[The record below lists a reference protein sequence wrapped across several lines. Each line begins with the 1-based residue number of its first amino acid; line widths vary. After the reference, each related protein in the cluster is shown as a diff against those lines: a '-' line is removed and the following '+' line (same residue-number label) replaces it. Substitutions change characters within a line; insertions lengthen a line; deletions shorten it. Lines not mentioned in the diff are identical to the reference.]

1 MHGVEGT
8 RVPTEVMLLVLCGA
22 ALHAGWNS
30 LVKSGQDKFLDTVL
44 VATGAGLVSLIGIP
58 FMPMIAPASWP
69 YAIASGAIHV
79 VYFILVAAA
88 YRAGDMGLAY
98 PIMRGSAPLLVA
110 LVSGAVLGERLSPGA
125 WAGVLLICGGVL
137 GLAMPPGGAAVA
149 GRGRTIA
156 FALCNA
162 CVIALYTLV
171 DGTGARA
178 SGAPIAYT
186 LWILVLTAAPLL
198 TWAWMRR
205 GAAVL
210 THARARWHVGAIGGT
225 ATLGAYGVALWAM
238 TRAPIA
244 SVAVLRETSILFAM
258 ALSAMLLR
266 ERASWLR
273 YVAATAVAVGAVTL
287 RLA

>member
-1 MHGVEGT
+1 M
-8 RVPTEVMLLVLCGA
+8 PTEVMLLVLCGA

-30 LVKSGQDKFLDTVL
+30 LVKAGQDKFLDTVL
-44 VATGAGLVSLIGIP
+44 VATGAGLVSLVFLP
-58 FMPMIAPASWP
+58 FVPMIAPASWP
-69 YAIASGAIHV
+69 YAVASGAIHV

-110 LVSGAVLGERLSPGA
+110 LVSNAVLGERLSPGA
-125 WAGVLLICGGVL
+125 WAGVLLICCGVL
-137 GLAMPPGGAAVA
+137 GLSMPPGGAAVA
-149 GRGRTIA
+149 GRGRTIG

-178 SGAPIAYT
+178 SGAPVAYT

-198 TWAWMRR
+198 VWAWMRR

-210 THARARWHVGAIGGT
+210 LHARARWHVGAIGGL

-238 TRAPIA
+238 TKAPIA
-244 SVAVLRETSILFAM
+244 SVAALRETSILFAM
-258 ALSAMLLR
+258 ALSASLLR
-266 ERASWLR
+266 ERAGWLR
-273 YVAATAVAVGAVTL
+273 YAAATAVAAGAVTL